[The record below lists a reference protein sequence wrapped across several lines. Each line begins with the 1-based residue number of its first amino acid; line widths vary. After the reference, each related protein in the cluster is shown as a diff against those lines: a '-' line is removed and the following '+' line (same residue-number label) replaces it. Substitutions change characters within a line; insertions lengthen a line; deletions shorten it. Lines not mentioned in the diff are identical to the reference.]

1 MLEYKYFATTFL
13 WTFFSEKYFF
23 VYIFFQNLGSLNFE
37 KMEEVF
43 GDAWKHLHVSSKE
56 IENATE
62 KVFLNWWWHKVA
74 WRRHYPSPR
83 SIFEH
88 FRTIGFLFWR
98 AKEWI
103 IIVVSWFLLTKE
115 KQNWLDLIMAKKSL
129 LMRLNFVGKFFIFI
143 IALKFADNRYIERWP
158 IL

>member
-23 VYIFFQNLGSLNFE
+23 VYIFFSNLGSLNFE

-62 KVFLNWWWHKVA
+62 KVFLNYVGDIRLHGVA
-74 WRRHYPSPR
+74 IIHRQHRFSNILGLLDSCFGERRNELLSWCL
-83 SIFEH
+83 
-88 FRTIGFLFWR
+88 GFC
-98 AKEWI
+98 
-103 IIVVSWFLLTKE
+103 
-115 KQNWLDLIMAKKSL
+115 
-129 LMRLNFVGKFFIFI
+129 
-143 IALKFADNRYIERWP
+143 
-158 IL
+158 